1 MPVVSSI
8 RKVFVRG
15 EGFDPIDADVDFSD
29 NPISGKG
36 RDHIIQHLASKYNR
50 DGNVHFALVGVRS
63 VYSIKSALRDIGRVY
78 EVPASETFAVTK
90 ELDDSYSLEE
100 NKKRSK
106 VVASY
111 FAKYPEVERV
121 SQQVVGVTSNFGVH
135 AGGVVISSEHYPL
148 QKYVPLQRSHS
159 GVPATLYDKDELQ
172 DTCGFV
178 KYDLLGV
185 TALSQVL
192 TVKKYLGD
200 DRTYED
206 YEVRPEPFTL
216 CKRGHHKNVFQ
227 FESSLGKRAF
237 NELRMESIYDLSNAS
252 GMIRQ
257 MGTAGG
263 RAMYNKYKVLSN
275 ASEDEVVRTLREEL
289 SPATFEVVYPILKPT
304 YGVLIYQEQLS
315 YMVQHLSRGVYSFG
329 DGNSVRKKLGKL
341 VTKYGLIDELQG
353 KPDALRAWHKEVVQ
367 DTLNKYLVP
376 FLSEGDVDENGRKFL
391 NFELDK
397 KGHLPLPTV
406 GVLNWFVIGSTYLF
420 SVIHSVAYSYISYNQ
435 LYQKYYHPLEFW
447 SAALNSNSKDD
458 VANYVS
464 SATSE
469 SKLVFYPPC
478 VNNSQYKFTAER
490 GGLRYGL
497 SYVQGL
503 DRASSEI
510 VVEREAGGPYV
521 DFADFCS
528 RTAKYRS
535 VNKKVVESLVF
546 ANAFAFSGADPREN
560 YEYYCKLRGTVN
572 ELQWKLKDYVT
583 REREVLNCNVSYGAL
598 TKEQLSG
605 TVPLDELQDGNSTVV
620 VTVSAVT
627 KKVTKN
633 GKPYRLLS
641 VVDCN
646 NSSKGSLFLW
656 DNSVA
661 VEVNSTYKTKVNKK
675 GDFTSWS
682 H

>member
-1 MPVVSSI
+1 MPVVSSV

-29 NPISGKG
+29 NPLSGKG

-90 ELDDSYSLEE
+90 ELDDSYSVEE

-121 SQQVVGVTSNFGVH
+121 AQQVVGVTSNFGVH
-135 AGGVVISSEHYPL
+135 AGGVVISGEHYPL

-200 DRTYED
+200 SGTYED
-206 YEVRPEPFTL
+206 YPVSHEPFSL

-237 NELRMESIYDLSNAS
+237 NELRMESIQDLSNAS

-257 MGTAGG
+257 MGTVGG

-275 ASEDEVVRTLREEL
+275 ATEEEVVRTLRSEV
-289 SPATFEVVYPILKPT
+289 SQRTFDVVYPILKPT

-376 FLSEGDVDENGRKFL
+376 FLEDGDVDENGRKFL

-397 KGHLPLPTV
+397 KGHLPLPET

-435 LYQKYYHPLEFW
+435 LYQKYYHPVQFW
-447 SAALNSNSKDD
+447 AGALNSNSKED

-464 SATSE
+464 SAVSE

-478 VNNSQYKFTAER
+478 VNNSSVKFTEES
-490 GGLRYGL
+490 GGLRFGL

-503 DRASSEI
+503 DKASHD
-510 VVEREAGGPYV
+510 VVQERELRGPYV
-521 DFADFCS
+521 DFEDFLN
-528 RTAKYRS
+528 RTRRYRS
-535 VNKKVVESLVF
+535 VNKKVVEALVF
-546 ANAFAFSGADPREN
+546 ANAFSFSGADPKEN
-560 YEYYCKLRGTVN
+560 YELYCKLKGEQN
-572 ELQWKLKDYVT
+572 NLSWKTKDYVT
-583 REREVLNCNVSYGAL
+583 RERESLNCNVSYGAL

-605 TVPLDELQDGNSTVV
+605 TTPLDELPDGTSTVV
-620 VTVSAVT
+620 VTVASVT

-633 GKPYRLLS
+633 GKPYRLLG

-646 NSSKGSLFLW
+646 NSSKTNVFLW

-661 VEVNSTYKTKVNKK
+661 VEVNGTYKTKVNKK
-675 GDFTSWS
+675 GDFNSWS
-682 H
+682 Y